1 MLCDR
6 TPRCASVATNG
17 LWRMAA
23 RAWHEPPAETYSVVS
38 ARPSHSRLIKFLIS
52 DFPLFY
58 MRFPVGHSILIKT
71 FIPWRMNHSLPASPL
86 RISSPFRNVG
96 NTATSMKPGQ
106 RKRCISRIWTVSRS
120 PWVTLY
126 SIANAFS
133 KRFVP
138 KPFATTASLPPSTLR

>member
-1 MLCDR
+1 MLCDT
-6 TPRCASVATNG
+6 TPHHTSVATNG
-17 LWRMAA
+17 LWCMAA
-23 RAWHEPPAETYSVVS
+23 RTWHEPPADTCSVVS
-38 ARPSHSRLIKFLIS
+38 ASPSHPRSIKIIIS
-52 DFPLFY
+52 DFAMFF

-71 FIPWRMNHSLPASPL
+71 FVPWRINHSLPASPL
-86 RISSPFRNVG
+86 RISSPFLTVG
-96 NTATSMKPGQ
+96 DTATSMTLGQ
-106 RKRCISRIWTVSRS
+106 RKSISRIWTVSRS